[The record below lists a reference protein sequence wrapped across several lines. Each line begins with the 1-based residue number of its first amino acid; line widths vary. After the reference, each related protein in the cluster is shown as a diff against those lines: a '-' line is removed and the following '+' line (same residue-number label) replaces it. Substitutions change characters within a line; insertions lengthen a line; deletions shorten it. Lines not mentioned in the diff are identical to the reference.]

1 MTNPKSEIKPILLS
15 EMNTIVDLK
24 DYNKDD
30 YIFSEKYP
38 FSATAMIY
46 VLQGMSKKLNFTLDE
61 EFIDEM
67 NMCTFGKLEELF
79 ERYRNDSNGTND
91 ANVNN
96 TP

>member
-15 EMNTIVDLK
+15 EISSIVNLE

-46 VLQGMSKKLNFTLDE
+46 VLQGTKNLLTKWICVHLVNLKNYLKDIDIGMILMLIIPLDTNNSSK
-61 EFIDEM
+61 
-67 NMCTFGKLEELF
+67 
-79 ERYRNDSNGTND
+79 
-91 ANVNN
+91 
-96 TP
+96 